1 MQWEVRS
8 PRSPQTLID
17 TILLCH
23 TGCMHGKEKLV
34 CLFSDPSLL
43 TFFENSFI
51 EVKFTNLAIHLFKIY
66 NSMGFGIYF

>member
-43 TFFENSFI
+43 TFFGVVCKSYKHQDLLVGLHSFQ
-51 EVKFTNLAIHLFKIY
+51 
-66 NSMGFGIYF
+66 